1 MKNSLPSVIIECIL
15 PIHAFLGCDNI
26 SRVYSIERVKSIT
39 EDLRE
44 QENASASSKVNKK
57 DAEKASIAR
66 KGEELLFNLMKVGQ
80 ELSLN

>member
-1 MKNSLPSVIIECIL
+1 MQVHLLK
-15 PIHAFLGCDNI
+15 F
-26 SRVYSIERVKSIT
+26 
-39 EDLRE
+39 
-44 QENASASSKVNKK
+44 NKK

>member
-1 MKNSLPSVIIECIL
+1 MRFWDVTISRGCIL
-15 PIHAFLGCDNI
+15 LK
-26 SRVYSIERVKSIT
+26 RVKSIT